1 MTFENFFQA
10 ALAEVRRERERDQEA
25 WEEERLERQRERERE
40 STEAA
45 LALERERER
54 EREERE
60 RERELKVSRKWLRFS
75 EFLQFEERG
84 RKQEQA
90 HILKKKKCHCVGTT
104 VYLDGIQTVYYLN
117 SRV

>member
-1 MTFENFFQA
+1 M
-10 ALAEVRRERERDQEA
+10 RRERERDQEA

-45 LALERERER
+45 LALGRERER

-90 HILKKKKCHCVGTT
+90 HILKKKKMSLCWDYCIPGRYTDSV
-104 VYLDGIQTVYYLN
+104 LPKL
-117 SRV
+117 

>member
-45 LALERERER
+45 LALGRERER

-90 HILKKKKCHCVGTT
+90 HILKKKKMSLCWDYCIPGRYTDSV
-104 VYLDGIQTVYYLN
+104 LPKL
-117 SRV
+117 